1 MEPLQLV
8 QENVKKKNINLCIIC
23 QKNKSRE
30 KLSSANN
37 GRTKLLIAS
46 KIPKDGLFD
55 KFNSNNIL
63 SVKCHCSCYKTFI
76 PISERQGKNK

>member
-8 QENVKKKNINLCIIC
+8 QENVKKKNINLSIIC
-23 QKNKSRE
+23 QKNKSTE
-30 KLSSANN
+30 KLSSADN

-55 KFNSNNIL
+55 
-63 SVKCHCSCYKTFI
+63 
-76 PISERQGKNK
+76 